1 MIKKII
7 FVTFLFFS
15 LNSFGQ
21 DINELR
27 KKASLSSDSELV
39 VFIQKAKDQGLSL
52 MDAEKQLI
60 LIGGK
65 AKEIKKL
72 RDLWN
77 KKPPITPETDLD
89 NFNKIESQ
97 FGETEGF
104 VKDSLSPDLED
115 GLKRFGSDFFKNKN
129 INSKK
134 KVKKFTIIKKKLK
147 KQIIEKY
154 IINQIN

>member
-27 KKASLSSDSELV
+27 KKASSSSESELV
-39 VFIQKAKDQGLSL
+39 VFIQKAKDQGISL

-65 AKEIKKL
+65 ADEIKKL

-77 KKPPITPETDLD
+77 KKLPKNLKPI
-89 NFNKIESQ
+89 
-97 FGETEGF
+97 
-104 VKDSLSPDLED
+104 
-115 GLKRFGSDFFKNKN
+115 
-129 INSKK
+129 
-134 KVKKFTIIKKKLK
+134 
-147 KQIIEKY
+147 
-154 IINQIN
+154 

>member
-7 FVTFLFFS
+7 FVTFLFLS

-21 DINELR
+21 DIDELR
-27 KKASLSSDSELV
+27 KKASSSSDSELV

-65 AKEIKKL
+65 ADERKKL

-77 KKPPITPETDLD
+77 KKLPKKSETDLYD
-89 NFNKIESQ
+89 SNKIESQ

-104 VKDSLSPDLED
+104 VKDSLSQDVED
-115 GLKRFGSDFFKNKN
+115 GVKRFGSDFFKNKN
-129 INSKK
+129 IVESPQLFVATN
-134 KVKKFTIIKKKLK
+134 
-147 KQIIEKY
+147 
-154 IINQIN
+154 N